1 LQLTA
6 VAPCTPQGIGPL
18 YAGWTADALGWR
30 WVMWIMVILFGAI
43 FAAACLV
50 LKETRG
56 SYILSQRAMR
66 LTKETGRLHAAPVR
80 CLHCSLISPSRNALT
95 SSTRVDGL
103 QGDTERADL
112 RTMITQSI
120 SRPLVY
126 LTTEPIVGAISVWVG
141 A

>member
-1 LQLTA
+1 
-6 VAPCTPQGIGPL
+6 
-18 YAGWTADALGWR
+18 
-30 WVMWIMVILFGAI
+30 MWIMVILFGAI